1 MLKLLFQF
9 FVFPGFLFLSV
20 AGGFLS
26 WLDRKI
32 TAWVHFRKGPPLLQ
46 PLYDFVKL
54 SIKETTIPEGA
65 PAGIFL
71 LAPII
76 SLTAVVI
83 AGMLVLLP
91 AFNISSGFSG
101 DILCIVYLLTVPAV
115 FIIIGALS
123 AGNPLSSIGASREM
137 KLLISYELPFLL
149 VLLSIVI
156 KSGMSIK
163 LADIISQQASG
174 VFIGSISGVLGF
186 IVMLMVVQ
194 AKLSLVPFDMAE
206 AETEIIAGVITEY
219 SGITLGLIKL
229 CRWIMLLVLPVFT
242 ASLFMGGFN
251 FQGWGIAFGIGK
263 ILLLLLLITL
273 IRNTNPRVKI
283 KGAMK
288 FFLIWMNLFAAA
300 SIISA
305 VIEKGN

>member
-1 MLKLLFQF
+1 MGKLLYQF
-9 FVFPGFLFLSV
+9 FIFPGFLFLSI
-20 AGGFLS
+20 AGGFCS
-26 WLDRKI
+26 WFDRKI
-32 TAWVHFRKGPPLLQ
+32 TARVHFRQGPPFLQ
-46 PLYDFVKL
+46 PFYDFVKL
-54 SIKETTIPEGA
+54 LIKETTIPIGA
-65 PAGIFL
+65 SAGIFF

-76 SLTAVVI
+76 SLTAVVV
-83 AGMLVLLP
+83 AGMLIALP
-91 AFNISSGFSG
+91 AFGISSGFSG
-101 DILCIVYLLTVPAV
+101 DLLCIIYCLTVPAI

-163 LADIISQQASG
+163 LSEIIASQSSG
-174 VFIGSISGVLGF
+174 AFIGSVSGVLSF

-206 AETEIIAGVITEY
+206 AETEIIAGVLTEY
-219 SGITLGLIKL
+219 SGTPLGLIKL
-229 CRWIMLLVLPVFT
+229 SRWIMLFVLPVFT

-251 FQGWGIAFGIGK
+251 FKGWGIAYGVGK
-263 ILLLLLLITL
+263 ILLLVLLITL

-283 KGAMK
+283 RGAMK
-288 FFLIWMNLFAAA
+288 FFLIWMNLFAIV
-300 SIISA
+300 S
-305 VIEKGN
+305 VILAIKGY